1 MFSLQPPGK
10 RIMGSYITA
19 CACAE
24 SYRNPKLF
32 REEVERN
39 LIRDTADALVSG
51 GFVKVTTDK
60 KKYNEIHTIDFYAM
74 SQAEFDACIEAAY
87 TAGRRA
93 EANMYSWA
101 RVGSTKG
108 R

>member
-10 RIMGSYITA
+10 RIVGRYIVPCSA
-19 CACAE
+19 VSAYP
-24 SYRNPKLF
+24 SRY
-32 REEVERN
+32 REEVARN
-39 LIRDTADALVSG
+39 LCRDAADTLVVSR
-51 GFVKVTTDK
+51 FVTISRDELKF
-60 KKYNEIHTIDFYAM
+60 NETHTIDFYAM
-74 SQAEFDACIEAAY
+74 SQADFDAAIEAAY

-101 RVGSTKG
+101 SVASTKS

>member
-10 RIMGSYITA
+10 RIMGSYITT

-51 GFVKVTTDK
+51 GFVKVTTDD

-74 SQAEFDACIEAAY
+74 SQADFDVCIEAAY

-101 RVGSTKG
+101 SVASTKS